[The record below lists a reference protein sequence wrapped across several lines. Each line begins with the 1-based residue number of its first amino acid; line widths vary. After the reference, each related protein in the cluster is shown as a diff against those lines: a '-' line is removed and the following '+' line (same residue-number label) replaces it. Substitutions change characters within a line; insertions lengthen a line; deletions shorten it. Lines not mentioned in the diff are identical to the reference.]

1 MLVQLTK
8 LLNFQNIESHDDK
21 ERVLE
26 QLNRYIVA
34 DLPMQVYPM
43 TSPMDNDSL
52 RSRMSYMSHTAEG
65 ISCTV
70 RIFSSARPNRNN
82 HGQSQR
88 LLHFLERCKVAST
101 NVLPIPKLIEF
112 GHGNLGTHVIQEFV
126 EGQNLEE
133 WMDEGGKPYEQR
145 YALADALIR
154 AIQNLHDIE
163 LYHGDLKPENILVR
177 ELDGKFNILL
187 LDMFDLD
194 LDGVSQATLNTLHR
208 LT

>member
-52 RSRMSYMSHTAEG
+52 RSHACPICHIQLKG
-65 ISCTV
+65 FHV
-70 RIFSSARPNRNN
+70 LFVFSAPHPNRNN

-88 LLHFLERCKVAST
+88 LPHFLERCKVAST
-101 NVLPIPKLIEF
+101 NVLLI
-112 GHGNLGTHVIQEFV
+112 
-126 EGQNLEE
+126 
-133 WMDEGGKPYEQR
+133 
-145 YALADALIR
+145 
-154 AIQNLHDIE
+154 
-163 LYHGDLKPENILVR
+163 
-177 ELDGKFNILL
+177 
-187 LDMFDLD
+187 
-194 LDGVSQATLNTLHR
+194 LN
-208 LT
+208 